1 MRETIFSPCRR
12 YRYTLWR
19 DWNPLLTE
27 NIYAMFIG
35 LNPSTADET
44 NDDPTIR
51 RCISFSKAWGCDSFC
66 MTNIFAFRATDP
78 KVMIAEPNPIGD
90 ENDDWLVRCARKAS
104 IIVAAWGVHGEHMG
118 RGKVVARMIPGL
130 KCLGVTKDG
139 YPRHPLYV
147 RGDVV
152 PEKYAGRTLK

>member
-1 MRETIFSPCRR
+1 
-12 YRYTLWR
+12 
-19 DWNPLLTE
+19 
-27 NIYAMFIG
+27 MFIG

-78 KVMIAEPNPIGD
+78 KVMIAEPEPVGID
-90 ENDDWLVRCARKAS
+90 NDATLIECARGAS
-104 IIVAAWGVHGEHMG
+104 IIIAAWGVHGEHMN
-118 RGKVVARMIPGL
+118 RGNAVASMLAGL
-130 KCLGVTKDG
+130 KCLGLTKEG

-147 RGDVV
+147 RGDVI
-152 PEKYAGRTLK
+152 PQEYSNG

>member
-1 MRETIFSPCRR
+1 
-12 YRYTLWR
+12 
-19 DWNPLLTE
+19 
-27 NIYAMFIG
+27 MFIG